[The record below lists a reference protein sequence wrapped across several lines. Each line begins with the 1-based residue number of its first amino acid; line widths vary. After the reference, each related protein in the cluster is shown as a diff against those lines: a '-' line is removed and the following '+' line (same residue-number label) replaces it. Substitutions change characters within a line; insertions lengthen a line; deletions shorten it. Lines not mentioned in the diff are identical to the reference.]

1 MKIRSI
7 NSKKALTGT
16 KEWAEKT
23 ENLISGCS
31 HDCKYCYAKSMIVQ
45 YKKNTI
51 EDWNN
56 EVVRN
61 SYLLKKKFRKRN
73 DLIMFPS
80 SHDITPE
87 HLQENMTFLGNL
99 LAAGNKVLIVSKP
112 HLECV
117 KAMCDTFI
125 PFKDNI
131 LFRFTIG
138 SADSDT
144 LKYWEPNAPDFN
156 ERLESLQ
163 YAFNAGYQTSVS
175 CEPMLDDKV
184 DQVID
189 QVLPYVRETIWIG
202 KPNQLMERLLINGFK
217 NDQQVI
223 NHARKLIKLFSDEF
237 ILNLYARYQANPKIM
252 WKDSIKKVIKIRNK
266 EIANDN
272 LRTQVFSDYMSVV
285 GMDSFFVAEDFKA
298 IQCNLYEAINF

>member
-1 MKIRSI
+1 MLIKSI
-7 NSKKALTGT
+7 KTKKVST
-16 KEWAEKT
+16 ENRQWAEKY

-31 HDCKYCYAKSMIVQ
+31 HDCKYCYAKSIAVQ
-45 YKKNTI
+45 YKLNTP
-51 EDWNN
+51 ENWKN

-73 DLIMFPS
+73 DLIMVPS

-87 HLQENMTFLGNL
+87 HLQENIIFIGNI

-117 KAMCDTFI
+117 KSMCNAFI
-125 PFKDNI
+125 PFKENI

-144 LKYWEPNAPDFN
+144 LKFWENNAPDFN

-175 CEPMLDDKV
+175 SEPMLDDKI
-184 DQVID
+184 DHVID
-189 QVLPYVRETIWIG
+189 KVSPYVTETIWLG
-202 KPNQLMERLLINGFK
+202 KPNQLMKRLLTNGFN
-217 NDQQVI
+217 NDQQVMI
-223 NHARKLIKLFSDEF
+223 QARKLLGLFSDEY
-237 ILNLYARYQANPKIM
+237 ILNLYARYKNNSKIM
-252 WKDSIKKVIKIRNK
+252 WKNSIKKVVSKCNK

-272 LRTQVFSDYMSVV
+272 LRAQVLSDYESVS
-285 GMDSFFVAEDFKA
+285 GMDGFLGAEDFKA
-298 IQCNLYEAINF
+298 IQCSL